1 MAESWVDSAEALGS
15 DLHLELA
22 AAGGRRTALSD
33 RHVRRMRQRYRC
45 RRDQL
50 VAALAER
57 APHIRASGIA
67 AGLHA
72 VLALPPGTE
81 RSAVRA
87 AAAQG
92 LALDGLADYRHP
104 DAMGPAPDGLVVG
117 YAAPPDHA
125 FAGALEALCRALPP
139 GDSLISR

>member
-1 MAESWVDSAEALGS
+1 
-15 DLHLELA
+15 
-22 AAGGRRTALSD
+22 
-33 RHVRRMRQRYRC
+33 MRQRYRR

-57 APHIRASGIA
+57 APHIRVSGIA

-81 RSAVRA
+81 PSAVRA
-87 AAAQG
+87 AVSRG
-92 LALDGLADYRHP
+92 LALDGLAGYRHP
-104 DAMGPAPDGLVVG
+104 DATGPAHDGLVVG

-125 FAGALEALCRALPP
+125 FAAALDALCRALPP
-139 GDSLISR
+139 DETSKGATTTLSTGNPRAT